1 MDQLSTHP
9 YGTCAIDTAG
19 AAWCW
24 GSSNDG
30 RLGNGSTASGTNTGT
45 PSQVVGNHTFY
56 TSANFAVS
64 GYRVEYS
71 SDNGSSWTLL
81 TENTQDTATSYSAS
95 GLTIGEAYFF
105 RVAALNTLG
114 ESDFV
119 TTTSSVTLVGPAL
132 TATFG
137 ATASTTN
144 GFTVQVSNY
153 NADYAWTVTTTAGS
167 ANISNSG
174 LVTVTGLT
182 SGQSATVTVT
192 ATRTGYDNGSAQVNG
207 SAIADTDGDGV
218 TDDQEAI
225 NGTDPNKADTD
236 GDGKND
242 GVEGTT
248 DSDND
253 GTIDALE
260 SSVADTDNDGVPDER
275 DSNNTSGDNDTD
287 GDGVSNADEV
297 AAGTDPMDSGSIPV
311 TEPPMPVTTLP
322 NFALLLLSL
331 LLGLFGYRR
340 LAH

>member
-1 MDQLSTHP
+1 
-9 YGTCAIDTAG
+9 
-19 AAWCW
+19 
-24 GSSNDG
+24 
-30 RLGNGSTASGTNTGT
+30 
-45 PSQVVGNHTFY
+45 
-56 TSANFAVS
+56 
-64 GYRVEYS
+64 
-71 SDNGSSWTLL
+71 
-81 TENTQDTATSYSAS
+81 
-95 GLTIGEAYFF
+95 
-105 RVAALNTLG
+105 VAALNTLG

-137 ATASTTN
+137 ATASTTD